1 MAQPVTESELRA
13 EVTAMA
19 VEDGEFRA
27 RLLDNPIAAIE
38 ESLGLTMPTDLTL
51 TVLEET
57 RSDFYLVLPPRD
69 RLTEGELAGI
79 AGGAKSGW

>member
-19 VEDGEFRA
+19 VEDEEFRT
-27 RLLDNPIAAIE
+27 RLMADPIAAIE
-38 ESLGLTMPTDLTL
+38 ESLGLTMPTGLTL

-57 RSDFYLVLPPRD
+57 RSDFYLVLPPSG
-69 RLTEGELAGI
+69 RLTDGELAGV
-79 AGGAKSGW
+79 AGGTRSGW